1 MVNTRANTF
10 WSLENGEI
18 QKLEVC
24 LQIPF
29 SKNSNHI
36 EMSELV
42 CAANQFTGFC
52 IIGIFTEIFGK
63 DIKPIQAF
71 LSPLA
76 SVKSATHI

>member
-10 WSLENGEI
+10 WSLENGKI
-18 QKLEVC
+18 QKLEFC

-36 EMSELV
+36 EMNELV

-52 IIGIFTEIFGK
+52 IIGVFTESFGT
-63 DIKPIQAF
+63 DIKLIQVF
-71 LSPLA
+71 LGPLP
-76 SVKSATHI
+76 SVNSVTHI